1 MRNLEREIGTLIR
14 KAICDMELDGKE
26 KVRVR
31 EKNLSQYM
39 GPRKYIDQI
48 ELASHEAGI
57 ATGLAYTSYGG
68 TLLNIEVNVLD
79 GTGKIE
85 LTGHLGDVMKESASA
100 AVCSD
105 SKSHLFLILSPIGIT
120 SVQPMRGAEKIDA
133 DSKISINCWVLS
145 TIALFGL
152 FRKRVL

>member
-1 MRNLEREIGTLIR
+1 MCIRDSYYTIESGVRNLEREIGTLIR

-26 KVRVR
+26 NVRING
-31 EKNLSQYM
+31 KNLSKYM

-48 ELASHEAGI
+48 EIANHEAGV

-100 AVCSD
+100 AVCYIPVSYT
-105 SKSHLFLILSPIGIT
+105 HLPIRPHCPQSPPDW
-120 SVQPMRGAEKIDA
+120 SA
-133 DSKISINCWVLS
+133 S
-145 TIALFGL
+145 
-152 FRKRVL
+152 